1 MPFLLVSV
9 DGDRRFTLAGASPL
23 VVGRD
28 PLCDVPVLDP
38 AVSRRHAAVQVDER
52 TGRVHVTDL
61 ESRNGTWINEV
72 RIARSAVRVGDSLA
86 FGTVRFTLCEADLAT
101 RHAPPAVPPPHA
113 AATLLLERAVPS
125 REQALAE
132 VAAAHDAAPARL
144 AQLVSIAQRLGSFSE
159 LDPLLDAIAQDLFHS
174 FNADRVAVL
183 LAAPD
188 GTLDTRIARDRS
200 GSIPRPVPRA
210 IASGVAERQV
220 ALLTNDAARDA
231 RTVGESVIQQAVSSA
246 MAAPLLGEARRTLG
260 VLYVDHLAE
269 AHEFDDGD
277 LAFLVAFAGIASA
290 AVEREQQAKKLLQA
304 ARVRETFERYFTP
317 QLAARI
323 AAGTQ
328 SRLPGGVRLPVV
340 VLFSDVRGFT
350 AVAESLPPT
359 MLAQQLN
366 EYFAAMVDCLFR
378 HEGALDKFIGDAVM
392 AYWGAPESTPHD
404 ATRAVAAA
412 FDMLRCTE
420 ELNARWRR
428 EGRPELHAGIGIHAG
443 DAFVGNIGSPRRLE
457 FTLIGDTVNV
467 ANRLC
472 GLAAGGEVLTSDA
485 LCAALPSSSARVL
498 REELRVLR
506 RTGEDVRVWQLTAAL
521 PTSAPTA

>member
-1 MPFLLVSV
+1 MALVLVSSA
-9 DGDRRFTLAGASPL
+9 GDRRFTLRGSATL

-28 PLCDVPVLDP
+28 PLSDLPVLDP
-38 AVSRRHAAVQVDER
+38 AVSRRHAEVRIDEVAQR
-52 TGRVHVTDL
+52 LHVTDL
-61 ESRNGTWINEV
+61 GSRNGTWINGT
-72 RIARSAVRVGDSLA
+72 RITRAAARVGDALA
-86 FGTVRFTLCEADLAT
+86 FGTVSFSVLEADAASQRPT
-101 RHAPPAVPPPHA
+101 PAAPPLDAT
-113 AATLLLERAVPS
+113 ATLLLERVVPS
-125 REQALAE
+125 REQAVADL
-132 VAAAHDAAPARL
+132 AAARDDAPARL
-144 AQLVSIAQRLGSFSE
+144 AQLVGIAQRLGTFTD
-159 LDPLLDAIAQDLFHS
+159 LDPLLDAIANDLFHS
-174 FNADRVAVL
+174 FNADRVAIL

-188 GTLDTRIARDRS
+188 GTLETRISRDRS
-200 GSIPRPVPRA
+200 GAIPRPVPRA

-231 RTVGESVIQQAVSSA
+231 RTVGESVLQQAVSSA
-246 MAAPLLGEARRTLG
+246 MAAPLLGEERRTLG

-290 AVEREQQAKKLLQA
+290 AVEREQQTEKLLHA

-328 SRLPGGVRLPVV
+328 SVLPGGVRLPVV

-359 MLAQQLN
+359 LMAQQLN
-366 EYFAAMVDCLFR
+366 EYFTAMVDCLFR

-392 AYWGAPESTPHD
+392 AYWGAPEHAPDD
-404 ATRAVAAA
+404 AARAVAAA
-412 FDMLRCTE
+412 FDMLRAIE

-485 LCAALPSSSARVL
+485 LCAALPEPTARVL

-506 RTGEDVRVWQLTAAL
+506 RTGEDVRVWQLTAPEAV
-521 PTSAPTA
+521 